1 MAIAFTEDW
10 ARAWGEALNGSA
22 TYRQAAATWEGSIA
36 VVVDDG
42 SGLPG
47 PAVFLDVWHGD
58 CRAARVGTTTDVAGA
73 DYVLEAAPAAWKQV
87 LSSQVSPIM
96 ALMTGQV
103 RLARG
108 ELTRLLPYTAAA
120 KTLVDLAGQLD
131 TEFPSTW

>member
-1 MAIAFTEDW
+1 MAIAFSEDW
-10 ARAWGEALNGSA
+10 AHAWGEALNGSA
-22 TYRQAAATWEGSIA
+22 AYRQAAATWEGSIA

-42 SGLPG
+42 SGRSG
-47 PAVFLDVWHGD
+47 PAVFLDVWHGE

-87 LSSQVSPIM
+87 LSAQVSPIM

-108 ELTRLLPYTAAA
+108 ELTRLLPYTTAA

-131 TEFPSTW
+131 TEFPAAW